1 MSLFQ
6 NLNDQ
11 QRQAVEHVEGPMLVL
26 AGAGS
31 GKTKVVTC
39 RIAKLIDLGVLPS
52 DIVAVTFTNKAA
64 EEMRYRIKKMKN
76 VHVLTSTFHS
86 LGAKILRESINAL
99 GYSNDFS
106 IYDEEDSLKLLKN
119 CFSSLQFKEEK
130 GLLKGIKHRISSAK
144 NDLIAPDKIPAT
156 RKGSKADILFPQIYP
171 LYQARLKE
179 SNALDFDDLLYLTVK
194 LLQESEFARKEY
206 QNRWLFILIDEYQD
220 TNYAQYT
227 LTKILADKHSN
238 IFAVGDPDQSIY
250 SWRGARYQ
258 NILNFEKDF
267 PGGKVITLEQ
277 NYRSTKTILDA
288 SNAVIDNNSERYEK
302 RLWCDRDEGEKIKI
316 FLAQNDRMET
326 DFVIKQIEE
335 ICLNHQLSL
344 NEVVIFYRTNAQS
357 RPFEDALLSK
367 GLPYKIIGGIS
378 FYQRREIK
386 DILSILRMVT
396 SNTDYISFSRS
407 VSFLRIG
414 IGQTTLAKLIHTA
427 QENGVAI
434 LDLCQQIIDGKTSI
448 IKLNV
453 KQTEGLRRYLKII
466 HQVRKSTSLVY
477 EQIKEVIDATH
488 YLDLLKD
495 DPESFEDRKSNLEE
509 LIAKAAEWQEENN
522 GSLSLFLEEITL
534 KADTSTSQEN
544 ETIKLMTIHN
554 GKGLEFEL
562 VFIVGLEEDLF
573 PHVNSRDFP
582 EDLEEERRLFY
593 VAMTRAKKFLYLC
606 GAYYRYLWGTAKF
619 MQPSRFLK
627 EIPSEYLENLSPVT
641 FEAKRTF
648 IEEETP
654 KSGLRKGDRVLHKQF
669 GSGTIQSTYET
680 SYGPTYDVYFEATS
694 STRSLVAKYAKLEKI
709 G

>member
-1 MSLFQ
+1 
-6 NLNDQ
+6 
-11 QRQAVEHVEGPMLVL
+11 
-26 AGAGS
+26 
-31 GKTKVVTC
+31 
-39 RIAKLIDLGVLPS
+39 
-52 DIVAVTFTNKAA
+52 
-64 EEMRYRIKKMKN
+64 
-76 VHVLTSTFHS
+76 
-86 LGAKILRESINAL
+86 
-99 GYSNDFS
+99 
-106 IYDEEDSLKLLKN
+106 
-119 CFSSLQFKEEK
+119 
-130 GLLKGIKHRISSAK
+130 
-144 NDLIAPDKIPAT
+144 
-156 RKGSKADILFPQIYP
+156 
-171 LYQARLKE
+171 
-179 SNALDFDDLLYLTVK
+179 
-194 LLQESEFARKEY
+194 
-206 QNRWLFILIDEYQD
+206 
-220 TNYAQYT
+220 
-227 LTKILADKHSN
+227 
-238 IFAVGDPDQSIY
+238 
-250 SWRGARYQ
+250 
-258 NILNFEKDF
+258 
-267 PGGKVITLEQ
+267 
-277 NYRSTKTILDA
+277 
-288 SNAVIDNNSERYEK
+288 
-302 RLWCDRDEGEKIKI
+302 
-316 FLAQNDRMET
+316 
-326 DFVIKQIEE
+326 
-335 ICLNHQLSL
+335 
-344 NEVVIFYRTNAQS
+344 
-357 RPFEDALLSK
+357 
-367 GLPYKIIGGIS
+367 
-378 FYQRREIK
+378 
-386 DILSILRMVT
+386 MVT
-396 SNTDYISFSRS
+396 SNADYISFSRS

-414 IGQTTLAKLIHTA
+414 IGQTTLTKLIHTA

-453 KQTEGLRRYLKII
+453 KQAEGLRRYLKII

-534 KADTSTSQEN
+534 KADTATSQEN